1 MLVSFVAAGA
11 LCAGESADYDHVVGA
26 ANRATGFL
34 IGQQNEDGTFG
45 KSPSA
50 KMPGLVGL
58 ALKGIAGCS
67 YKPRM
72 EHPVVARAVKFLLSK
87 QQPNGSIA
95 DPKFGLENYNTS
107 VAVIALLALEDS
119 SFKAVLDKAKKF
131 ILTCQLDEELGYKPD
146 EHPRAFGGFGY
157 GSSKRADVSNT
168 GFSLEAL
175 NALGLE
181 KNSKA
186 YQNAILF
193 LKRSQD
199 NDETND
205 VAEMNGGDNS
215 GAFVYLPSDSEF
227 GKVKTRTGK
236 MMPKPYGNMTYMAV
250 KSLIYAGMKMDDAP
264 MQAAWKWIKNN
275 YSADKQPG
283 GDGNQGYFYY
293 ANVFAK
299 TFTAAGIKELEL
311 ADGKKVNWAK
321 DLSEHL
327 IKLQKPDGSFSNDA
341 ARWMENDPILATSYA
356 LDALN
361 LCTEALRT
369 K

>member
-1 MLVSFVAAGA
+1 MSILAAA
-11 LCAGESADYDHVVGA
+11 LCAGENADYALASNA
-26 ANRATGFL
+26 AKKAAGYL
-34 IGQQNEDGTFG
+34 IGQQNDDGTFG
-45 KSPSA
+45 KAPSA
-50 KMPGLVGL
+50 QMPGLVGL
-58 ALKGIAGCS
+58 ALKGIAGS
-67 YKPRM
+67 PDKPRM
-72 EHPVVARAVKFLLSK
+72 ENPAVARAVKFLLSK

-107 VAVIALLALEDS
+107 VAIVALAALENPQ
-119 SFKAVLDKAKKF
+119 FKDVLEKAKKF
-131 ILTCQLDEELGYKPD
+131 VMSCQLDEELGYKPD

-175 NALGLE
+175 NALGVE

-205 VAEMNGGDNS
+205 VAEMKGGDNT

-227 GKVKTRTGK
+227 GKVKTRSGK

-264 MQAAWKWIKNN
+264 MQAALKWIKNN

-299 TFTAAGIKELEL
+299 AFTAAGIKELEL

-341 ARWMENDPILATSYA
+341 ARWMESDPILATGYA

-361 LCTEALRT
+361 LCAEALRT